1 MPNTTGV
8 DMTKTLRHLQAALPA
23 LLLLACSNPPEIRV
37 DEKEISVDETMTRP
51 VKLRAGD
58 TVKVSLDVHM
68 SSGSS
73 WQLSTPLPANL
84 EFLGSEVTQ
93 PQNQDNPP
101 GVVGMREVQVFRF
114 KVLSQGDVGLE
125 FRKARPWEKQKPE
138 KTFSIQ
144 LAVAAK

>member
-1 MPNTTGV
+1 MKQALQP
-8 DMTKTLRHLQAALPA
+8 LRAVIPVLM
-23 LLLLACSNPPEIRV
+23 LLACSNPREVNV
-37 DEKEISVDETMTRP
+37 DEKEVSVDETMTRP
-51 VKLRAGD
+51 VKLHAGD

-73 WQLSTPLPANL
+73 WHLATPLPTHL
-84 EFLGSEVTQ
+84 ELLGSEVTQ

-114 KVLSQGDVGLE
+114 KVLSPGDVSLE

-138 KTFSIQ
+138 KTFNLQ

>member
-1 MPNTTGV
+1 MKQALQP
-8 DMTKTLRHLQAALPA
+8 LRAVLPV
-23 LLLLACSNPPEIRV
+23 LMLLACSNPPEVNV
-37 DEKEISVDETMTRP
+37 DEKEVSVDETMTRP

-58 TVKVSLDVHM
+58 TVKVNLDVHM

-73 WQLSTPLPANL
+73 WHLANPLPANL
-84 EFLGSEVTQ
+84 ELLGSEVTQ

-114 KVLSQGDVGLE
+114 KVLSQGDVSLE

>member
-1 MPNTTGV
+1 MNKP
-8 DMTKTLRHLQAALPA
+8 LRQLLVALPT
-23 LLLLACSNPPEIRV
+23 LMLLACSNPPETSV
-37 DEKEISVDETMTRP
+37 EPTEVSVDEAMTHP

-58 TVKVSLDVHM
+58 TVKVSLDVNM

-73 WQLSTPLPANL
+73 WQLANTLPSNL

-93 PQNQDNPP
+93 PPGQNNLL
-101 GVVGMREVQVFRF
+101 GKVGLSEVQVFRF
-114 KVLSQGDVGLE
+114 KVVSQGDVSLE